1 MKTRITPSILAAL
14 LLGFASP
21 CFAMMEIAE
30 VSKERAKELGVT
42 LRSRPNGDAGVAVWI
57 EFRAAGVLKNFTR
70 VELRMTSAGKHLM
83 SASLLASRTEDRVE
97 AYFSAD
103 PDQLA
108 GSTLL
113 IAVTDAPR
121 THIGYEFRVNNF
133 VEAGAKKADATTMP
147 SYITAAQIKAMPP
160 VKATVEHR
168 ETFTARLRTADGKQ
182 FTLGSDRG
190 EQDVWHFVGT
200 ALKQGQTYELPA
212 AFLAYQQRKFYVTAE
227 ELKAM
232 PLVKA
237 TLELRGP
244 CFSIFRGGDGKQF
257 VIGDPGSKRDVR
269 QFLGA
274 LKEGQAYE
282 FPNAF
287 LDYQK
292 K

>member
-1 MKTRITPSILAAL
+1 MKAKLTLAL
-14 LLGFASP
+14 LFALFLACPSR
-21 CFAMMEIAE
+21 CFALRVIAD
-30 VSKERAKELGVT
+30 VSKERAKEMGVT

-57 EFRAAGVLKNFTR
+57 EFKAQGVLKNFTH
-70 VELRMTSAGKHLM
+70 VELRMTSGGKHLV
-83 SASLLASRTEDRVE
+83 SAPLRATRTGDKVE

-121 THIGYEFRVNNF
+121 THIGYEFEVKDF
-133 VEAGAKKADATTMP
+133 VETGAKKSADVAIP
-147 SYITAAQIKAMPP
+147 SYITAEQIKTMPP
-160 VKATVEHR
+160 TKATVEHK
-168 ETFTARLRTADGKQ
+168 ETFTARLRTADGRQ

-200 ALKQGQTYELPA
+200 ALKVGQTSEFPA

-232 PLVKA
+232 PPVKA
-237 TLELRGP
+237 TLELSGP

-257 VIGDPGSKRDVR
+257 VIGDPGSKRGVR
-269 QFLGA
+269 QFLGT
-274 LKEGQAYE
+274 LKEGQSYE
-282 FPNAF
+282 LPSAF
-287 LDYQK
+287 LDHQK